1 MENDLELLQGQSL
14 QASQESFHVIPAQV
28 YEGRLS
34 SVTRQALY
42 QDPQK
47 GISIFPGSLWSNL
60 FSIHFNEGCMLV
72 LRHMCVQTY
81 VRVCGQVC
89 L

>member
-34 SVTRQALY
+34 SVTWLY

-47 GISIFPGSLWSNL
+47 GISIFPGSL
-60 FSIHFNEGCMLV
+60 
-72 LRHMCVQTY
+72 
-81 VRVCGQVC
+81 
-89 L
+89 